1 LITICLCQAFLCFVF
16 VLINKIILKL
26 NTELSYARKAL
37 NHLIRNEGD
46 KVAARKRVA
55 WLEDR
60 IEMLI
65 SAENQA
71 CILFIAL
78 IFAL

>member
-1 LITICLCQAFLCFVF
+1 
-16 VLINKIILKL
+16 L